1 MNNQKIL
8 CNCGSKKDSSDL
20 VMPLHYIIILTIPK
34 NCSYYDHSMM
44 AIGQVCPYRL
54 AVQDISLSR
63 RQRGF
68 DFPWG

>member
-1 MNNQKIL
+1 
-8 CNCGSKKDSSDL
+8 
-20 VMPLHYIIILTIPK
+20 
-34 NCSYYDHSMM
+34 MM

-54 AVQDISLSR
+54 VVQDISLSR

>member
-1 MNNQKIL
+1 
-8 CNCGSKKDSSDL
+8 
-20 VMPLHYIIILTIPK
+20 
-34 NCSYYDHSMM
+34 MM
-44 AIGQVCPYRL
+44 AVGHICPHRL

>member
-1 MNNQKIL
+1 MDESKNAIGM
-8 CNCGSKKDSSDL
+8 GSEKVERSFTLEL
-20 VMPLHYIIILTIPK
+20 VIPFHYIDNFKKLFIL
-34 NCSYYDHSMM
+34 SMM
-44 AIGQVCPYRL
+44 AVGQICPHRL